1 MVFEVNAPANAGQI
15 VVDALEREGV
25 EKIFCTPGSHV
36 MQFYAALRDAPSIR
50 LITCKQEPNT
60 SLMADAYA
68 RITGKPGVCMLTAGP
83 GAANSIAG
91 IGQAYEAASPVIHI
105 SGAIPV
111 NAEKE
116 AFHGVDDPAFVA
128 KMFEGV
134 TKWSV
139 KVERIEDLSGVMA
152 KAFHIAQSGRPG
164 PVHVEVP
171 RMTDQSPRMLQENP
185 IPLPKYEPLPIEP
198 SPVNEKK
205 VEQIAEQLL
214 AAKFPVICAGKGVIR
229 KNATAELIEIAEQLS
244 IPVFYPQ
251 DSMGIIPFENDLAL
265 GHFYW
270 TKYWPLIEEFM
281 PECDLLLSVGIRA
294 GTAEMRDIARVAS
307 ENHILIGFDD
317 PGTESDSKADQTVM
331 DPKLFLAVLKE
342 CVKNESRPTN
352 GQLREKIAS
361 RKAEV
366 IQHVNDQAGEFK
378 NTAPIHPGYLM
389 KTLAECVKPDI
400 IMTSDVGNCQI
411 FSRYYLPLHNE
422 LSYMQSGVWNAMSFG
437 LPTAIVAK
445 LEHPERDVIEL
456 SGDGAFMMT
465 FGDFITAVELKAN
478 IVMVVLN
485 DGAFGQMI
493 PQQIKNYGSSYECEF
508 LSQNF
513 ADFARSC
520 GALGIRVEDP
530 GEIKNA
536 VQTALNAGTPA
547 IVEVMTDKQYTL
559 PAYK

>member
-1 MVFEVNAPANAGQI
+1 MVFEVNKPAHAGQI

-25 EKIFCTPGSHV
+25 EKIFCTPGSHL
-36 MQFYAALRDAPSIR
+36 MQFYDALRKAPDIR

-91 IGQAYEAASPVIHI
+91 IGQSYGAATPVIHI
-105 SGAIPV
+105 SGAVPV
-111 NAEKE
+111 DAEKE
-116 AFHGVDDPAFVA
+116 AFHGADDPAFVA
-128 KMFEGV
+128 KMFATV

-139 KVERIEDLSGVMA
+139 KVERIEDLSEIMA

-171 RMTDQSPRMLQENP
+171 RVTDQSPRMLQEEP
-185 IPLPKYEPLPIEP
+185 IPLPEYKSLPIEP
-198 SPVNEKK
+198 SPVDDKK
-205 VEQIAEQLL
+205 VEEIAEKLL

-229 KNATAELIEIAEQLS
+229 KKATAELIEIAELLS

-270 TKYWPLIEEFM
+270 KKYWPLIEEFM

-294 GTAEMRDIARVAS
+294 GTAEMRDIARVAPD
-307 ENHILIGFDD
+307 NHILVGFDD
-317 PGTESDSKADQTVM
+317 PGTQSESDTDQTVM
-331 DPKLFLAVLKE
+331 DPKLFLAALKK
-342 CVKNESRPTN
+342 CVKNESRPAN
-352 GQLREKIAS
+352 DQLREKIAS

-366 IQHVNDQAGEFK
+366 IQHVNNQADEFK
-378 NTAPIHPGYLM
+378 STAPIHPGYLM
-389 KTLAECVKPDI
+389 KILAECVKPDTI
-400 IMTSDVGNCQI
+400 VSSDVGNCQI

-445 LEHPERDVIEL
+445 LEHPERDVIGL

-493 PQQIKNYGSSYECEF
+493 PQQTKNYGSPYECEF
-508 LSQNF
+508 LSPNF
-513 ADFARSC
+513 ADFARAC
-520 GALGIRVEDP
+520 GALGIRVKDP
-530 GEIKNA
+530 REIKNA
-536 VQTALNAGTPA
+536 VQIALKADTPA

-559 PAYK
+559 PTYK